1 MSYFSSDKG
10 WETPFTTWIHVNVLS
25 RKLPNQTPPP
35 QKKTWIQYQNHS
47 SQKCTKLEIRFGD
60 IFDIICRQI
69 CCNRAK
75 LTCLS
80 GAISSSSSIISS
92 SDIETPQ
99 TLTVTCC
106 HGQWESVVW
115 WWYDTCLLYILLSC
129 VPTIENVEW
138 VRYACFVGCL
148 SLGCLM
154 VQWAGNV
161 HVWITGI
168 PRPCGS
174 HCYMAYI
181 YGKHI
186 CETWPWR
193 EGM

>member
-1 MSYFSSDKG
+1 MSYFSSDKS

-35 QKKTWIQYQNHS
+35 KKRWIQYQNHS
-47 SQKCTKLEIRFGD
+47 SQNCTKLEIRFGD

-99 TLTVTCC
+99 TLTVTRC
-106 HGQWESVVW
+106 HRQWESVVW
-115 WWYDTCLLYILLSC
+115 WWYDTCLLYILLYC
-129 VPTIENVEW
+129 VPTIETVVW
-138 VRYACFVGCL
+138 VRYACFVD
-148 SLGCLM
+148 
-154 VQWAGNV
+154 V
-161 HVWITGI
+161 
-168 PRPCGS
+168 
-174 HCYMAYI
+174 
-181 YGKHI
+181 
-186 CETWPWR
+186 
-193 EGM
+193 